1 MAVQCGK
8 EARKR
13 RGKNPGTRS
22 KKPEA
27 EEELIPY
34 QDWLIRGSNQ
44 SNRGCPTLLLLRSGD
59 DLLPLV
65 VHHPLFNIRSLQKFS
80 STRKGSLGEKANSL
94 SAGTIEFKSL
104 IHMLTQSRRPSHEVS
119 FFLLVSSE
127 LPLCLV
133 FYLKRSVGGG
143 SGSDGRD
150 GMHMTNYDYPY
161 L

>member
-1 MAVQCGK
+1 VAVQCGK

-119 FFLLVSSE
+119 FFACE
-127 LPLCLV
+127 LRAPPVPCVLPEA
-133 FYLKRSVGGG
+133 FGWWWERKRWKGW
-143 SGSDGRD
+143 
-150 GMHMTNYDYPY
+150 HAYD
-161 L
+161 